1 MFSTKTSRCL
11 AVVGGLIGL
20 VALLP
25 EPVHA
30 QFGLPLPFPGGG
42 RIIIGPPGQYQYGA
56 PGRHRHGGEQNT
68 TEQPSKDTGPKINL
82 SRGTTDVVFKS
93 IFVSKGLGA
102 VGVEETID
110 TTKQHDQVR
119 ESQRDYVGAIENL
132 LGMIDKAAK
141 QNSRQ
146 GASLLSQG
154 DVTQHAIDRS
164 VARAYESA
172 GLTAFEQFVG
182 EQWTNERLR
191 VAILDRATAE
201 VPELLAGN
209 NFSKVDMS
217 QIDDIIMRAGR
228 SIYKRTLETSEL
240 IALNQGTARYTRAL
254 FELRGPSAN
263 SDLRAGVEDMLL
275 TASRA
280 ALADYQE
287 RFVRSDAGVMMHYRA
302 ERVLVDCLT
311 ANIDGITDS
320 TGAGK
325 DPMTAKVTELS
336 RAECRKWV
344 VNAIGEPKQYDTKAD
359 EQYLKPLPI
368 RAVWAAPGEAKTDAS
383 MFGRA
388 TGTP

>member
-1 MFSTKTSRCL
+1 MLSTKASYRI
-11 AVVGGLIGL
+11 AVVGGLFGL
-20 VALLP
+20 IALLP
-25 EPVHA
+25 EPAHA

-56 PGRHRHGGEQNT
+56 PGRRRHGGEENT
-68 TEQPSKDTGPKINL
+68 TEQPAKDNAPKINL

-93 IFVSKGLGA
+93 IVVSKGLGA

-110 TTKQHDQVR
+110 TSKQHDLVR

-132 LGMIDKAAK
+132 LAMIDRAAK
-141 QNSRQ
+141 QNNRQ

-164 VARAYESA
+164 VARAYEVA
-172 GLTAFEQFVG
+172 GLTTFEQFVG

-191 VAILDRATAE
+191 VAILNRATAE

-209 NFSKVDMS
+209 NFSKVDMN
-217 QIDDIIMRAGR
+217 QIDDIIARAGR
-228 SIYKRTLETSEL
+228 SIYRRTLETSEL
-240 IALNQGTARYTRAL
+240 IALNQGTARYSRAMY
-254 FELRGPSAN
+254 ELRGPSAN

-275 TASRA
+275 TASKT

-287 RFVRSDAGVMMHYRA
+287 RFVRTEAGVMMHYRA
-302 ERVLVDCLT
+302 ERVLIDCLT
-311 ANIDGITDS
+311 ANIDGITAS
-320 TGAGK
+320 TGSGK
-325 DPMTAKVTELS
+325 DQMNEKVTALS
-336 RAECRKWV
+336 RGECRKWV
-344 VNAIGEPKQYDTKAD
+344 VNAIGEPKQYDAKAD